1 MNFDFK
7 KKAVLVLG
15 DIIKDSYY
23 HGACERISPEAPV
36 PVVKIAKGT
45 FRLGG
50 AGNVAKNIKRF
61 GIETHLLTLSGD
73 DMVCADLKKACLE
86 ENIKPFFVKNKT
98 RKTPEKIRVLSQNQ
112 QLLRLDF
119 EDDTLTAQGKDEHKA
134 LYECFEKLLNKYKF
148 DLVVISDY
156 RKGTLQHS
164 KNFIKLANKIKIPVL
179 VDPKGKDFS
188 IYKGAYLIKP
198 NLQEFQTIVG
208 PLKNEKDMVKKA
220 VNLAKSLQLKKGVVL
235 TKGAAGISYIG
246 IDGEHFSVI
255 APGVKEV
262 YDVTG
267 AGDTVIAS
275 LAACLVGDVNLTI
288 KDALRFAAQAAA
300 VAVGKLGTYSPSME
314 EIVGSKICRV
324 NENNK
329 RSQIEDSTKF
339 LPVRDMLNKLETL
352 REKGKKIVFTNG
364 CFDVIHA
371 GHTELL
377 RTAKNYGDILV
388 VGLNT
393 DKSVSSLK
401 GKERPFH
408 RLAERARVLEELRS
422 VDFIV
427 SFNTPTPLDLI
438 KKIKPDVLVKGGEYS
453 PKYIV
458 GAETVKSYGGA
469 VETVRMVGKLSTSRV
484 LGESIGSNNK
494 GA

>member
-7 KKAVLVLG
+7 KKTVLVLG

-23 HGACERISPEAPV
+23 DGSCDRISPEAPV

-50 AGNVAKNIKRF
+50 AGNVAKNIRRF
-61 GIETHLLTLSGD
+61 GIETYLLTLAGD
-73 DMVCADLKKACLE
+73 DMVCSDLKKACLE
-86 ENIKPFFVKNKT
+86 ENIKSFFVKNKT

-119 EDDTLTAQGKDEHKA
+119 EDEFANSQQKEEHMA
-134 LYECFEKLLNKYKF
+134 LYQCFEKLVNENKC
-148 DLVVISDY
+148 DLIVASDY
-156 RKGTLQHS
+156 GKGTLRS
-164 KNFIKLANKIKIPVL
+164 PKKFIKLANKLKIPIL

-208 PLKNEKDMVKKA
+208 PLKNDKDMVKKA
-220 VNLAKSLQLKKGVVL
+220 VNLANSLELKKGIVL
-235 TKGAAGISYIG
+235 TKGAKGMSYIG
-246 IDGEHFSVI
+246 IDGEHISI
-255 APGVKEV
+255 ITPGVKEV

-275 LAACLVGDVNLTI
+275 LATCLVGDVNLTI
-288 KDALRFAAQAAA
+288 KDSLKFAARAAA
-300 VAVGKLGTYSPSME
+300 VAVGKLGTYSPSIE
-314 EIVGSKICRV
+314 EIL
-324 NENNK
+324 E
-329 RSQIEDSTKF
+329 SQIGVVDKINHSPHKGGLTKF
-339 LPVRDMLNKLETL
+339 LPLKNLLEKLEAY
-352 REKGKKIVFTNG
+352 RKEGKKIVFTNG

-371 GHTELL
+371 GHTDLL
-377 RTAKNYGDILV
+377 RSAKNHGDVLV

-401 GKERPFH
+401 GKGRPFH
-408 RLAERARVLEELRS
+408 KLAERVKVLEELRS

-427 SFNTPTPLDLI
+427 CFNTPTPFNLI
-438 KKIKPDVLVKGGEYS
+438 KKIKPDVLVKGSEYNTDD
-453 PKYIV
+453 IV
-458 GAETVKSYGGA
+458 GADTVKSYGG
-469 VETVRMVGKLSTSRV
+469 VVTTVPMLGNLSTSRV
-484 LGESIGSNNK
+484 LGDLKGSR
-494 GA
+494 

>member
-7 KKAVLVLG
+7 KKTVLVLG

-23 HGACERISPEAPV
+23 HGACDRISPEAPV

-50 AGNVAKNIKRF
+50 AGNVAKNIRRF
-61 GIETHLLTLSGD
+61 GIDTYLLTLTGD
-73 DMVCADLKKACLE
+73 DVVCADLNKACLE
-86 ENIKPFFVKNKT
+86 ENIKSFFVKNKT

-119 EDDTLTAQGKDEHKA
+119 EDDIATNQPKEEHKQ
-134 LYECFEKLLNKYKF
+134 LYKCFENLLNKFKF
-148 DLVVISDY
+148 DLIVISDY
-156 RKGTLQHS
+156 RKGTLQNS
-164 KNFIKLANKIKIPVL
+164 RNFIKLANKFKIPII

-220 VNLAKSLQLKKGVVL
+220 VNLAKSLQLKKGLVL
-235 TKGAAGISYIG
+235 TKGAAGMSYIG
-246 IDGEHFSVI
+246 IDGEHFSII

-275 LAACLVGDVNLTI
+275 LAACLVGDVNSTI
-288 KDALRFAAQAAA
+288 KDALRFATQAAA
-300 VAVGKLGTYSPSME
+300 VAVGKLGTYSPSIE
-314 EIVGSKICRV
+314 EIFENKIFPVGKTNHACQ
-324 NENNK
+324 K
-329 RSQIEDSTKF
+329 EDLIKF
-339 LPVRDMLNKLETL
+339 LPLKKILEKLKTY
-352 REKGKKIVFTNG
+352 RKQGKKIVFTNG
-364 CFDVIHA
+364 CFDIIHA
-371 GHTELL
+371 GHTALL
-377 RTAKNYGDILV
+377 RAAKNQGDVLV

-393 DKSVSSLK
+393 DQSVRSLK

-408 RLAERARVLEELRS
+408 KLAERAKVLEELHS

-427 SFNTPTPLDLI
+427 PFSTPTPLSLI
-438 KKIKPDVLVKGGEYS
+438 RKIQPDVLVKGSEYN
-453 PKYIV
+453 PDEIV
-458 GAETVKSYGGA
+458 GAKTIKSYGG
-469 VETVRMVGKLSTSRV
+469 VVKTVRMVGKLSTSRL
-484 LGESIGSNNK
+484 LGD
-494 GA
+494 

>member
-1 MNFDFK
+1 MNFDFEK
-7 KKAVLVLG
+7 KTVLVLG

-23 HGACERISPEAPV
+23 HGACDRISPEAPV
-36 PVVKIAKGT
+36 PVVKVAKGT

-50 AGNVAKNIKRF
+50 AGNVAKNITRF
-61 GIETHLLTLSGD
+61 GIETHLLTLAGD
-73 DMVCADLKKACLE
+73 DMVCADLKKACLD
-86 ENIKPFFVKNKT
+86 ENIKAFFIKNKT

-119 EDDTLTAQGKDEHKA
+119 EDDIAKSQRKEEHEA
-134 LYECFEKLLNKYKF
+134 LYQCFQKLLNEYKY
-148 DLVVISDY
+148 DLIVASDY
-156 RKGTLQHS
+156 RKGTLQNS
-164 KNFIKLANKIKIPVL
+164 KNLIKLANKVKIPVL
-179 VDPKGKDFS
+179 VDPKGNDFS

-198 NLQEFQTIVG
+198 NLQEFRAIVG

-220 VNLAKSLQLKKGVVL
+220 VNMAKSLQLKKGIVL
-235 TKGAAGISYIG
+235 TKGAEGMSYIG
-246 IDGEHFSVI
+246 VDGEYLSLV
-255 APGVKEV
+255 APSVKEV

-275 LAACLVGDVNLTI
+275 LATCLVGNVNLTTR
-288 KDALRFAAQAAA
+288 DSLRFAARAAA

-314 EIVGSKICRV
+314 EVAENKIYRV
-324 NENNK
+324 NENNN
-329 RSQIEDSTKF
+329 RSQIEDSTKL
-339 LPVRDMLNKLETL
+339 LPVRDMLNKLEIL
-352 REKGKKIVFTNG
+352 KKEGKKVVFTNG

-408 RLAERARVLEELRS
+408 KLAERAKVLDELRS

-427 SFNTPTPLDLI
+427 SFHTPTPLDLI
-438 KKIKPDVLVKGGEYS
+438 KKIKPDVLVKGAEYS
-453 PKYIV
+453 PDDIV
-458 GAETVKSYGGA
+458 GAKIVKSYGGS
-469 VETVRMVGKLSTSRV
+469 VKTVPMVGNLSTSRV
-484 LGESIGSNNK
+484 LGESTGSK
-494 GA
+494 

>member
-7 KKAVLVLG
+7 KKTVLVLG

-23 HGACERISPEAPV
+23 HGACDRISPEAPV
-36 PVVKIAKGT
+36 PVVKVAKGT

-50 AGNVAKNIKRF
+50 AGNVAKNITRF
-61 GIETHLLTLSGD
+61 GIETHLLTLAGD
-73 DMVCADLKKACLE
+73 DMVCADLKKACLD
-86 ENIKPFFVKNKT
+86 ENIKTFFIKNKT

-119 EDDTLTAQGKDEHKA
+119 EDDIAKSQRKEEHEA
-134 LYECFEKLLNKYKF
+134 LYQCFQKLLNEYKY
-148 DLVVISDY
+148 DLIVASDY
-156 RKGTLQHS
+156 RKGTLQNS
-164 KNFIKLANKIKIPVL
+164 KNLIKLANKVKIPVL
-179 VDPKGKDFS
+179 VDPKGNDFS

-198 NLQEFQTIVG
+198 NLQEFRAIVG

-220 VNLAKSLQLKKGVVL
+220 VNLAKSLQLKKGIVL
-235 TKGAAGISYIG
+235 TKGAEGMSYIG
-246 IDGEHFSVI
+246 VDGEYLSLV
-255 APGVKEV
+255 APSVKEV

-275 LAACLVGDVNLTI
+275 LATCLVGNVNLTTR
-288 KDALRFAAQAAA
+288 DSLRFAARAAA

-314 EIVGSKICRV
+314 EVAENKIYRV
-324 NENNK
+324 NENNN
-329 RSQIEDSTKF
+329 RSQIEDSTKL
-339 LPVRDMLNKLETL
+339 LPVRDMLNKLEIL
-352 REKGKKIVFTNG
+352 KKEGKKVVFTNG

-408 RLAERARVLEELRS
+408 KLAERAKVLDELRS

-427 SFNTPTPLDLI
+427 SFHTPTPLDLI
-438 KKIKPDVLVKGGEYS
+438 KKIKPDVLVKGAEYS
-453 PKYIV
+453 PDDIV
-458 GAETVKSYGGA
+458 GAKIVKSYGGS
-469 VETVRMVGKLSTSRV
+469 VKTVPMVGNLSTSRV
-484 LGESIGSNNK
+484 LGESTGSK
-494 GA
+494 

>member
-1 MNFDFK
+1 MNLDFK
-7 KKAVLVLG
+7 KKTVLVLG

-23 HGACERISPEAPV
+23 HGACDRISPEAPV

-50 AGNVAKNIKRF
+50 AGNVAKNIRRF

-73 DMVCADLKKACLE
+73 DMVCADLKKACLD
-86 ENIKPFFVKNKT
+86 ENIKSFFIKNKT

-119 EDDTLTAQGKDEHKA
+119 EDDIAKSQRKEEHEA
-134 LYECFEKLLNKYKF
+134 LYQCFQKLLSKSKY
-148 DLVVISDY
+148 DLIVVSDY
-156 RKGTLQHS
+156 RKGTLQNS
-164 KNFIKLANKIKIPVL
+164 KNFIKLANKVKIPVL

-198 NLQEFQTIVG
+198 NLQEFRAIVG

-220 VNLAKSLQLKKGVVL
+220 VNLAKSLQLKKGIVL
-235 TKGAAGISYIG
+235 TKGAEGMSYIG
-246 IDGEHFSVI
+246 VDGEYFSLV
-255 APGVKEV
+255 APSVKEV

-275 LAACLVGDVNLTI
+275 LATCLVGNVNLTI
-288 KDALRFAAQAAA
+288 RDCLRFAARAAA

-314 EIVGSKICRV
+314 EVVESKTCRV

-329 RSQIEDSTKF
+329 RSQIGNSTKF
-339 LPVRDMLNKLETL
+339 RPIRDMLNKLEIL
-352 REKGKKIVFTNG
+352 RKEGKKIVFTNG

-377 RTAKNYGDILV
+377 RTAKNYGDVLV

-401 GKERPFH
+401 GKGRPFH
-408 RLAERARVLEELRS
+408 TLSERARVLEELRS

-427 SFNTPTPLDLI
+427 SFHTPTPLDLI
-438 KKIKPDVLVKGGEYS
+438 KKIKPDVLVKGAEYS
-453 PKYIV
+453 PDDIV
-458 GAETVKSYGGA
+458 GAETVKSIGG
-469 VETVRMVGKLSTSRV
+469 VVTTVPMVGKLSTSRI
-484 LGESIGSNNK
+484 LGESTGSK
-494 GA
+494 

>member
-7 KKAVLVLG
+7 KKTVLVLG

-23 HGACERISPEAPV
+23 HGSCNRISPEAPV

-50 AGNVAKNIKRF
+50 AGNVAKNIRRF
-61 GIETHLLTLSGD
+61 GIETYLLTLAGD
-73 DMVCADLKKACLE
+73 DTVCADLKKACLE
-86 ENIKPFFVKNKT
+86 ENIKPFFVKSKT

-119 EDDTLTAQGKDEHKA
+119 EDDILTAQGKEEHEA
-134 LYECFEKLLNKYKF
+134 LYQCFEKLLNKYKF

-164 KNFIKLANKIKIPVL
+164 KNFIKLANKTKIPVL

-220 VNLAKSLQLKKGVVL
+220 VNLAKSLHLKKGVVL
-235 TKGAAGISYIG
+235 TKGAAGMSYIG

-275 LAACLVGDVNLTI
+275 LAACVVGDTNLTI

-300 VAVGKLGTYSPSME
+300 VSVGKLGTYSPSIE
-314 EIVGSKICRV
+314 EISENKICPVDKINHNRQTDRV
-324 NENNK
+324 
-329 RSQIEDSTKF
+329 TKF
-339 LPVRDMLNKLETL
+339 LPLKDVLEKLETY

-377 RTAKNYGDILV
+377 KIAKNSGDILV

-401 GKERPFH
+401 GKGRPFH
-408 RLAERARVLEELRS
+408 KLAERAKVLEELHS
-422 VDFIV
+422 VDFIIPF
-427 SFNTPTPLDLI
+427 STPTPLNLI
-438 KKIKPDVLVKGGEYS
+438 RKIKPDVLVKGSEYN
-453 PKYIV
+453 PDDIV
-458 GAETVKSYGGA
+458 GAETIKSYGG
-469 VETVRMVGKLSTSRV
+469 VVTTVPMVGNLSTSR
-484 LGESIGSNNK
+484 LLNNLPDAK
-494 GA
+494 

>member
-7 KKAVLVLG
+7 KKTVLVLG

-23 HGACERISPEAPV
+23 HGACDRISPEAPV
-36 PVVKIAKGT
+36 PVVKIAEGT

-50 AGNVAKNIKRF
+50 AGNVAKNIRRF
-61 GIETHLLTLSGD
+61 GIETYLLTLAGD

-86 ENIKPFFVKNKT
+86 ENIKSFFVKNKT

-119 EDDTLTAQGKDEHKA
+119 EDDIANSQQKEEQKA
-134 LYECFEKLLNKYKF
+134 LYQCFEKLLNKYKY
-148 DLVVISDY
+148 DLIVFSDY
-156 RKGTLQHS
+156 RKGTLQNP
-164 KNFIKLANKIKIPVL
+164 KNFIKLANKLKIPVL
-179 VDPKGKDFS
+179 VDPKGKNFS

-220 VNLAKSLQLKKGVVL
+220 VNLAKSLQLKKGIVL
-235 TKGAAGISYIG
+235 TKGAQGMSYIG
-246 IDGEHFSVI
+246 VDGEYFSLI
-255 APGVKEV
+255 APSVKEV

-275 LAACLVGDVNLTI
+275 LATCLIGNVNLTI
-288 KDALRFAAQAAA
+288 KDSLSFAAQAAA
-300 VAVGKLGTYSPSME
+300 VAVGKLGTYSPSMD
-314 EIVGSKICRV
+314 EIVGDKIRRLDES
-324 NENNK
+324 NETAQK
-329 RSQIEDSTKF
+329 EGSTKF
-339 LPVRDMLNKLETL
+339 LPLKDMLRKLRIHRKE
-352 REKGKKIVFTNG
+352 GKKIVFTNG

-371 GHTELL
+371 GHTALL
-377 RTAKNYGDILV
+377 KTAKNHGDILV

-408 RLAERARVLEELRS
+408 KLAERAKVLEELRS

-427 SFNTPTPLDLI
+427 SFHTPTPLTLI
-438 KKIKPDVLVKGGEYS
+438 KKIKPDVLVKGSEYNLND
-453 PKYIV
+453 II
-458 GAETVKSYGGA
+458 GAETVKSYGG
-469 VETVRMVGKLSTSRV
+469 VVTTIPMVGKLSTSNI
-484 LGESIGSNNK
+484 LNELIKSK
-494 GA
+494 

>member
-7 KKAVLVLG
+7 KKTVLVLG

-23 HGACERISPEAPV
+23 HGVCNRISPEAPV

-50 AGNVAKNIKRF
+50 AGNVALNIRRF
-61 GIETHLLTLSGD
+61 GIETYLLTLAGD

-86 ENIKPFFVKNKT
+86 ENIKAFFIKNKT

-119 EDDTLTAQGKDEHKA
+119 EDENSCRYPKEEHETLYK
-134 LYECFEKLLNKYKF
+134 YFEKLLNKYKF
-148 DLVVISDY
+148 DLIVVSDY
-156 RKGTLQHS
+156 RKGTLQNS
-164 KNFIKLANKIKIPVL
+164 KNFIKLANKFKIPVL
-179 VDPKGKDFS
+179 VDPKGEDFS

-198 NLQEFQTIVG
+198 NLQEFRAVVG

-220 VNLAKSLQLKKGVVL
+220 LNLARTLQLKRGIVL
-235 TKGAAGISYIG
+235 TKGAEGMSYIG
-246 IDGEHFSVI
+246 VDGEYFSLP
-255 APGVKEV
+255 APTLKEV

-275 LAACLVGDVNLTI
+275 LATCLIGNVKLTI
-288 KDALRFAAQAAA
+288 KDSLRFAAQAAA
-300 VAVGKLGTYSPSME
+300 VAVGKLGTYSPSMDE
-314 EIVGSKICRV
+314 IIVGDEICRV
-324 NENNK
+324 D
-329 RSQIEDSTKF
+329 EDNRTAQKEGSIKF
-339 LPVRDMLNKLETL
+339 LPLKDTLQKLKIHK
-352 REKGKKIVFTNG
+352 REGKKIVFTNG

-371 GHTELL
+371 GHAALL
-377 RTAKNYGDILV
+377 KTAKNHGDILV

-401 GKERPFH
+401 GKDRPFH
-408 RLAERARVLEELRS
+408 KLAERAKVLEELRC

-427 SFNTPTPLDLI
+427 SFHTPTPLALI
-438 KKIKPDVLVKGGEYS
+438 KKIKPDVLVKGSEYNLND
-453 PKYIV
+453 IV
-458 GAETVKSYGGA
+458 GAETVKSYGG
-469 VETVRMVGKLSTSRV
+469 VVTTVPMVGKLSTSKI
-484 LGESIGSNNK
+484 LDELIKSK
-494 GA
+494 

>member
-7 KKAVLVLG
+7 KKTVLVLG

-23 HGACERISPEAPV
+23 HGSCNRISPEAPV
-36 PVVKIAKGT
+36 PVVKITKGT

-50 AGNVAKNIKRF
+50 AGNVAKNITRF
-61 GIETHLLTLSGD
+61 GIETHLLTLAGD
-73 DMVCADLKKACLE
+73 DMVCADLKKACLD
-86 ENIKPFFVKNKT
+86 ENIKTFFIKNKT

-119 EDDTLTAQGKDEHKA
+119 EDDIAKSQRKEEHEA
-134 LYECFEKLLNKYKF
+134 LYQCFQKLLNEYKY
-148 DLVVISDY
+148 DLIVASDY
-156 RKGTLQHS
+156 RKGTLQNS
-164 KNFIKLANKIKIPVL
+164 KNLIKLANKVKIPVL
-179 VDPKGKDFS
+179 VDPKGNDFS

-198 NLQEFQTIVG
+198 NLQEFRAIVG

-220 VNLAKSLQLKKGVVL
+220 VNMAKSLQLKKGIVL
-235 TKGAAGISYIG
+235 TKGAEGMSYIG
-246 IDGEHFSVI
+246 VDGEYLSLV
-255 APGVKEV
+255 APSVKEV

-275 LAACLVGDVNLTI
+275 LATCLVGNVNLTTR
-288 KDALRFAAQAAA
+288 DSLRFAARAAA

-314 EIVGSKICRV
+314 EVAENKIYRV
-324 NENNK
+324 NENNN
-329 RSQIEDSTKF
+329 RSQIEDSTKL
-339 LPVRDMLNKLETL
+339 LPVRDMLNKLEIL
-352 REKGKKIVFTNG
+352 KKEGKKVVFTNG

-408 RLAERARVLEELRS
+408 KLAERAKVLDELRS

-427 SFNTPTPLDLI
+427 SFHTPTPLDLI
-438 KKIKPDVLVKGGEYS
+438 KKIKPDVLVKGAEYS
-453 PKYIV
+453 PDDIV
-458 GAETVKSYGGA
+458 GAKIVKSYGGS
-469 VETVRMVGKLSTSRV
+469 VKTVPMVGNLSTSRV
-484 LGESIGSNNK
+484 LGESTGSK
-494 GA
+494 

>member
-7 KKAVLVLG
+7 KKTVLVLG

-23 HGACERISPEAPV
+23 HGACNRISPEAPV
-36 PVVKIAKGT
+36 PVVKIAEGT

-50 AGNVAKNIKRF
+50 AGNVAKNIRRF
-61 GIETHLLTLSGD
+61 GIETCLLTLAGD

-86 ENIKPFFVKNKT
+86 ENIKSFFVKNKA

-119 EDDTLTAQGKDEHKA
+119 EDDTTNSQQKEEQKA
-134 LYECFEKLLNKYKF
+134 LYQCFEKLLIKYKY
-148 DLVVISDY
+148 DLIVFSDY
-156 RKGTLQHS
+156 RKGTLQNP
-164 KNFIKLANKIKIPVL
+164 KNFIKLANKLKIPVL

-198 NLQEFQTIVG
+198 NLQEFQAIVG

-235 TKGAAGISYIG
+235 TKGAEGMSYIG
-246 IDGEHFSVI
+246 VDGKYFSLM
-255 APGVKEV
+255 APNVKEV

-275 LAACLVGDVNLTI
+275 LATCLVGDVNLTI
-288 KDALRFAAQAAA
+288 KDSLGFAARAAA
-300 VAVGKLGTYSPSME
+300 VAVGKLGTYSPRIE
-314 EIVGSKICRV
+314 EVLESKISLV
-324 NENNK
+324 NENSN
-329 RSQIEDSTKF
+329 RSRVEDSTKL
-339 LPVRDMLNKLETL
+339 LPVRDMLNKLEIL
-352 REKGKKIVFTNG
+352 RKEGKKIVFTNG
-364 CFDVIHA
+364 CFDVLHA
-371 GHTELL
+371 GHTVLL
-377 RTAKNYGDILV
+377 KTAKNYGDILV

-401 GKERPFH
+401 GKGRPFH
-408 RLAERARVLEELRS
+408 KLAERARVLEELRS

-427 SFNTPTPLDLI
+427 SFHTPTPLDLI
-438 KKIKPDVLVKGGEYS
+438 KKIKPDVLVKGAEYNLDD
-453 PKYIV
+453 IV
-458 GAETVKSYGGA
+458 GTETVKSYGGA
-469 VETVRMVGKLSTSRV
+469 VTTVPMVGKLSTSRV
-484 LGESIGSNNK
+484 LDGSTRSK
-494 GA
+494 Q

>member
-7 KKAVLVLG
+7 KKNVLVLG

-23 HGACERISPEAPV
+23 HGYCNRISPEAPV

-50 AGNVAKNIKRF
+50 AGNVALNIRRF
-61 GIETHLLTLSGD
+61 GIETYLLTLAGD
-73 DMVCADLKKACLE
+73 DMVCADLKKACSE

-119 EDDTLTAQGKDEHKA
+119 EDEKSDSYPKEEHEA
-134 LYECFEKLLNKYKF
+134 LYQCFEKLLNKIKP
-148 DLVVISDY
+148 DLIVVSDY
-156 RKGTLQHS
+156 RKGTLQNS
-164 KNFIKLANKIKIPVL
+164 KNFIKLANKFKIPVL
-179 VDPKGKDFS
+179 VDPKGEDFS
-188 IYKGAYLIKP
+188 IYKGAYIIKP
-198 NLQEFQTIVG
+198 NLQEFRAVVG

-220 VNLAKSLQLKKGVVL
+220 LNLAKNLQLKRGIVL
-235 TKGAAGISYIG
+235 TKGAEGMSFIG
-246 IDGEHFSVI
+246 VDGEYFSLS
-255 APGVKEV
+255 APTLKEV

-275 LAACLVGDVNLTI
+275 LATCLVGDVNLTI
-288 KDALRFAAQAAA
+288 KDSLRFAARAAA
-300 VAVGKLGTYSPSME
+300 VAVGKLGTYSPRME
-314 EIVGSKICRV
+314 EVVESKTSRV
-324 NENNK
+324 NENIN
-329 RSQIEDSTKF
+329 RSRIEGSTKL
-339 LPVRDMLNKLETL
+339 LPVRDMLNKLEIL
-352 REKGKKIVFTNG
+352 RKEGKKIVFTNG

-371 GHTELL
+371 GHTALL
-377 RTAKNYGDILV
+377 RTAKNCGDILV

-408 RLAERARVLEELRS
+408 KLAERARVLEELRS

-427 SFNTPTPLDLI
+427 SFHTPTPLELI
-438 KKIKPDVLVKGGEYS
+438 KKIKPDVLVKGAEYS
-453 PKYIV
+453 LDDIV
-458 GAETVKSYGGA
+458 GTDTVKSYGG
-469 VETVRMVGKLSTSRV
+469 TVTTVPMVGKLSTSRI
-484 LGESIGSNNK
+484 LGESTGSK
-494 GA
+494 

>member
-7 KKAVLVLG
+7 KKTVLVLG

-23 HGACERISPEAPV
+23 HGSCNRISPEAPV
-36 PVVKIAKGT
+36 PVVKITKGT

-50 AGNVAKNIKRF
+50 AGNVAKNITRF
-61 GIETHLLTLSGD
+61 GIETHLLTLAGD
-73 DMVCADLKKACLE
+73 DMVCADLKKACLD
-86 ENIKPFFVKNKT
+86 ENIKAFFIKNKT

-119 EDDTLTAQGKDEHKA
+119 EDDIAKSQRKEEHEA
-134 LYECFEKLLNKYKF
+134 LYQCFQKLLNEYKY
-148 DLVVISDY
+148 DLIVASDY
-156 RKGTLQHS
+156 RKGTLQNS
-164 KNFIKLANKIKIPVL
+164 KNLIKLANKVKIPVL
-179 VDPKGKDFS
+179 VDPKGNDFS

-198 NLQEFQTIVG
+198 NLQEFRAIVG

-220 VNLAKSLQLKKGVVL
+220 VNMAKSLQLKKGIVL
-235 TKGAAGISYIG
+235 TKGAEGMSYIG
-246 IDGEHFSVI
+246 VDGEYLSLV
-255 APGVKEV
+255 APSVKEV

-275 LAACLVGDVNLTI
+275 LATCLVGNVNLTI
-288 KDALRFAAQAAA
+288 RDSLRFAARAAA

-314 EIVGSKICRV
+314 EVAENKIYRV
-324 NENNK
+324 NENNN
-329 RSQIEDSTKF
+329 RSQIEDSTKL
-339 LPVRDMLNKLETL
+339 LPVRDMLNKLEIL
-352 REKGKKIVFTNG
+352 KKEGKKVVFTNG

-408 RLAERARVLEELRS
+408 KLAERAKVLDELRS

-427 SFNTPTPLDLI
+427 SFHTPTPLDLI
-438 KKIKPDVLVKGGEYS
+438 KKIKPDVLVKGAEYS
-453 PKYIV
+453 PDDIV
-458 GAETVKSYGGA
+458 GAKIVKSYGGS
-469 VETVRMVGKLSTSRV
+469 VKTVPMVGNLSTSRV
-484 LGESIGSNNK
+484 LGESTGSK
-494 GA
+494 